1 MAENKYV
8 IFRLG
13 EEKYGIPI
21 ESVERILPDQSVTK
35 LPRTPKMFLGVFE
48 IRGETIPAIDAR
60 LRFDMEP
67 AAEAKNFVVVMT
79 GEGRCALRVDS
90 VDGILNFDE
99 SEVDDSP
106 ELFESKNDAFM
117 HGVGKK
123 GSELTVLI
131 DPTHVVPSTL
141 KSKLQV
147 A

>member
-67 AAEAKNFVVVMT
+67 TAVAKNFVVVMT

-99 SEVDDSP
+99 SEVDASP

-117 HGVGKK
+117 QGVGKK
-123 GSELTVLI
+123 GAELTVLI
-131 DPTHVVPSTL
+131 DPTYVVPSTL